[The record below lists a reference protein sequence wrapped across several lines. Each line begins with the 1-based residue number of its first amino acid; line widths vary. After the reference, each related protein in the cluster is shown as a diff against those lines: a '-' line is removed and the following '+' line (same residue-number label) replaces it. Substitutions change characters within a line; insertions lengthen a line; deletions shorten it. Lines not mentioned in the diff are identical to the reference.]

1 MTRSYIF
8 LFFAIMFEVLGTVLL
23 PATQNFTKLLP
34 TAFVGVF
41 YVFSFYLLTFTLKEI
56 PIHIV
61 YATWSGLGIFSISVI
76 SVIFLKQTM
85 PWQVT
90 FGLFLIITGVVL
102 VNFYSRTKLL

>member
-1 MTRSYIF
+1 
-8 LFFAIMFEVLGTVLL
+8 MFEVLGTVLL

-61 YATWSGLGIFSISVI
+61 YATWSGLGIFSISLI
-76 SVIFLKQTM
+76 SVIFFKQTM
-85 PWQVT
+85 PWQVS

-102 VNFYSRTKLL
+102 VNFYSRSKLL

>member
-1 MTRSYIF
+1 V
-8 LFFAIMFEVLGTVLL
+8 FEVLGTVLL

-34 TAFVGVF
+34 TIFVGVF
-41 YVFSFYLLTFTLKEI
+41 YVFSFYLLTFSIKDI